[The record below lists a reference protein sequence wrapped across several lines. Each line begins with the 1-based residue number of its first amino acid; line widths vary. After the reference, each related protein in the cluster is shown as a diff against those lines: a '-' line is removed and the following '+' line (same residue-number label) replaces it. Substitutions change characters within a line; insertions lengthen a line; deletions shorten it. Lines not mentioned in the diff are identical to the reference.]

1 MLGSIRKFSN
11 SFLAKIV
18 IGLIALAFVFGF
30 GMGDM
35 FKGKQNILV
44 EINNEKITTK
54 EFIAFVQKINLS
66 SKEIERVGK
75 DRIFDEILANYISE
89 KIIAKEANQKG
100 ILLNDKSILKILTN
114 SQEFLKD
121 GKFSKT
127 KYEKFMITSGLTKPQ
142 YEKNIQDIES
152 KGQLLNFYSGGIR
165 LPDFVIKD
173 LYVKENTLKKIT
185 FLDLNKVFLEKKIS
199 QKEIE
204 EFYKKNQ
211 NFFKDKF
218 KKLRFAELSP
228 SNIIGKNE
236 FDEEFYKKIDEIEN
250 EIIDG
255 KDFDFI
261 ISDIKDKIV
270 TLNFINSRKILENG
284 NVPTKIDKKLFDE
297 IFKIKNKNE
306 TVLINIDDK
315 YFIAEMQDEKDIF
328 LTLQDKDLVKTI
340 KEQMRITSQ
349 LKENVK
355 LTDMVKEGKFKN
367 SEMNKLSM
375 ENNVPLE
382 TIEIKNIKDTTK
394 FSQKIIDEIYKF
406 NQGQY
411 FIVTDNFLKD
421 NYIIKI
427 DSEKQKQIDLKSIE
441 FKEYVL
447 KANAIYSRNIYKSYD
462 KYINTKYQIVTNQ
475 KVFDRLKKSFN

>member
-1 MLGSIRKFSN
+1 
-11 SFLAKIV
+11 
-18 IGLIALAFVFGF
+18 
-30 GMGDM
+30 MGDM

-142 YEKNIQDIES
+142 YEKNIREIES

>member
-44 EINNEKITTK
+44 EINDEKITTQ

-89 KIIAKEANQKG
+89 KIIAKEAKQKG

-185 FLDLNKVFLEKKIS
+185 FLDLNKVFLGKQIS

-228 SNIIGKNE
+228 LNVIGKNE
-236 FDEEFYKKIDEIEN
+236 FDEEFFKKIDQIEN

-255 KDFDFI
+255 KDFGFI

-270 TLNFINSRKILENG
+270 TLNFINSRKILENE
-284 NVPTKIDKKLFDE
+284 NIPTKIDTKLFEE
-297 IFKIKNKNE
+297 IFNIKNKNE
-306 TVLINIDDK
+306 PVLINIDDK

-367 SEMNKLSM
+367 SEMTKLSM

-382 TIEIKNIKDTTK
+382 TVEIKNIKDTTK

-406 NQGQY
+406 SQGQY

-421 NYIIKI
+421 NYIVKI

-441 FKEYVL
+441 FKEYLL
-447 KANAIYSRNIYKSYD
+447 KANTIYSRNIYKSYD

>member
-44 EINNEKITTK
+44 EINDEKITTQ

-89 KIIAKEANQKG
+89 KIIAKEAKQKG

-185 FLDLNKVFLEKKIS
+185 FLDLNKVFLGKQIS

-211 NFFKDKF
+211 NFFKD
-218 KKLRFAELSP
+218 
-228 SNIIGKNE
+228 IGKNE
-236 FDEEFYKKIDEIEN
+236 FDEEFFKKIDQIEN

-255 KDFDFI
+255 KDFGFI

-270 TLNFINSRKILENG
+270 TLNFINSRKILENE
-284 NVPTKIDKKLFDE
+284 NIPTKIDTKLFEE
-297 IFKIKNKNE
+297 IFNIKNKNE
-306 TVLINIDDK
+306 PVLINIDDK

-367 SEMNKLSM
+367 SEMTKLSM

-382 TIEIKNIKDTTK
+382 TVEIKNIKDTTK

-406 NQGQY
+406 SQGQY

-421 NYIIKI
+421 NYIVKI

-441 FKEYVL
+441 FKEYLL
-447 KANAIYSRNIYKSYD
+447 KANTIYSRNIYKSYD